1 VLNTKL
7 NQPAGRKLIKESLHK
22 KKQGIKPRVNI
33 NNFRYMINSNSP
45 TKLDIAHDSYIYIYI
60 YLSSA
65 AKKQVTK
72 NKLKNH
78 VFALQGIA

>member
-1 VLNTKL
+1 MV
-7 NQPAGRKLIKESLHK
+7 
-22 KKQGIKPRVNI
+22 
-33 NNFRYMINSNSP
+33 NSNSP
-45 TKLDIAHDSYIYIYI
+45 TKLDIAHDSKYIYIYI

-78 VFALQGIA
+78 VLALQGIA